1 MKGSLIVKLFG
12 KRRVRKAIGETIKMD
27 LDINGLSIDMIR
39 FKIEH
44 YEIIWSM
51 LLTLPN
57 EERLGCC

>member
-12 KRRVRKAIGETIKMD
+12 KRRVRKAIGETIKKD